1 LPEIVKKSVYLI
13 ALSVLCTGIGGL
25 ADPGLASVA
34 AKRGGSARRRD
45 GAGTAGEVARAVCA
59 FLSARLDGG
68 PCDIASQGA
77 APAGPPVARGLA
89 DPCYRRHNS
98 GMTTMEWQGTPADVV
113 AERASILAEVG
124 DSTLLSVYA
133 ETADANG
140 DSEAHRWEA
149 GGEWQSLTYRE
160 VRERVRDAAL
170 GLAAAGFQPGE
181 FAVIWS
187 RNRSEATIADY
198 AVMHARGVPV
208 FLYNTLAPE
217 QAAYITGH
225 CEATVAIVEGA
236 EYLAKLLSVRDQL
249 PRLRRI
255 VLIEGAA
262 EGVMTWA
269 DLLAAGRE
277 AAERDPGAFDATWR
291 QVRSG
296 DLATLIYTSGT
307 TGQPKGVMITH
318 HNARSYQVSVDRVLP
333 AERRSDPDGMQRV
346 ISYLPMAHVTGRS
359 VDHWAPMAMQVTIAY
374 CPDQLKVFEVAALT
388 RPTIFFGIPRVWEK
402 LHTAIRV
409 GLAQLAMPDAT
420 SQTVAPLP
428 DEIKQAILARP
439 GLDACLLASS
449 GSAPLDP
456 EIIAFFRALGLPLT
470 EGWGMTEL
478 SNAATISAPDRAR
491 VGTVGTVMP
500 GMEARIADDGEVL
513 IRGPLVMS
521 GYYKDPERT
530 AETLDADGWLH
541 TGDIGVLDSDGYLRI
556 TDRKKEL
563 IITSGGKNI
572 SPALIEYHLQ
582 RHPLIGQACAIG
594 DRRNYVTALLVLD
607 AEAVRAWTTE
617 QGITL
622 ADMADAAKSPE
633 VLAEVERAVAQA
645 NSHLA
650 RVEQVRRHVVLPG
663 EWTSDSG
670 ELTPTQ
676 KKRRRVITERYADEI
691 DLLYR

>member
-1 LPEIVKKSVYLI
+1 
-13 ALSVLCTGIGGL
+13 
-25 ADPGLASVA
+25 
-34 AKRGGSARRRD
+34 
-45 GAGTAGEVARAVCA
+45 
-59 FLSARLDGG
+59 
-68 PCDIASQGA
+68 
-77 APAGPPVARGLA
+77 
-89 DPCYRRHNS
+89 
-98 GMTTMEWQGTPADVV
+98 MTTMEWQGTPADVA
-113 AERASILAEVG
+113 AERASVLAEVG

-133 ETADANG
+133 QTTLACGDA
-140 DSEAHRWEA
+140 EAHRWQLPS
-149 GGEWQSLTYRE
+149 GGTSPDGWRSLTYRE

-170 GLAAAGFQPGE
+170 GLAATGFQPGE

-236 EYLAKLLSVRDQL
+236 PGGEGGEYLEKLLSVRDQL
-249 PRLRRI
+249 PRLRRVI
-255 VLIEGAA
+255 LIEGAA
-262 EGVMTWA
+262 DGVTTWE
-269 DLLAAGRE
+269 DLLESGHV
-277 AAERDPGAFDATWR
+277 AAERDPGAFDEMWR
-291 QVRSG
+291 QVGSG

-318 HNARSYQVSVDRVLP
+318 RNARSYQVAVDRVLP
-333 AERRSDPDGMQRV
+333 AERRSDADGAQRL

-359 VDHWAPMAMQVTIAY
+359 VDHWGPMATPATVVY
-374 CPDQLKVFEVAALT
+374 CPDQLKIFEVAART
-388 RPTIFFGIPRVWEK
+388 RPTLFFGIPRVWEK

-409 GLAQLAMPDAT
+409 GLARQGLPDAT
-420 SQTVAPLP
+420 SQTVAALP
-428 DEIKQAILARP
+428 DEAKKATLARP
-439 GLDACLLASS
+439 GLDACLVASS

-478 SNAATISAPDRAR
+478 SNAATLAAPDRAR
-491 VGTVGTVMP
+491 VGTVGTLLP
-500 GMEARIADDGEVL
+500 GAEARIADDGEIL
-513 IRGPLVMS
+513 IRGPLVMA
-521 GYYKDPERT
+521 GYYKDQERT
-530 AETLDADGWLH
+530 AEALDSEGWLH
-541 TGDIGVLDSDGYLRI
+541 TGDIGVLDEDGYLRI

-607 AEAVRAWTTE
+607 PEAVRAWAAE
-617 QGITL
+617 QGI
-622 ADMADAAKSPE
+622 DGADAASGPQ
-633 VLAEVERAVAQA
+633 VLAEVERAVAEA

-650 RVEQVRRHVVLPG
+650 RVEQVRRYTVLAR

-670 ELTPTQ
+670 ELTPTL